1 MKKLSLYIFLV
12 LMFCNV
18 GFADDIS
25 DFEIEGVSI
34 GDSLL
39 DHFSETEIKKN
50 KKDYYTNDKFTA
62 VDFRGKSYF
71 ENYDGAQIHY
81 KTKSKKYIIYALDF
95 MLEFENNINECYKKQ
110 EKIVKELSDL
120 FISVKKDKRKNI
132 KHSADK
138 SGKSTVTSVYLNF
151 DSGDFASVE
160 CYDWSK
166 TMGFPDHLRVGITT
180 KELNDWLVDT
190 PNINK

>member
-1 MKKLSLYIFLV
+1 MKKLSTYFLLIFFSLSAPS
-12 LMFCNV
+12 
-18 GFADDIS
+18 FADDIR
-25 DFEIEGVSI
+25 DFEIEGISI

-39 DHFSETEIKKN
+39 DYFNEKEIKKN

-62 VDFRGKSYF
+62 VDFRDKSLF

-81 KTKSKKYIIYALDF
+81 KTKSNKYIIYALDF
-95 MLEFENNINECYKKQ
+95 VLEFKNNINECYKKQ
-110 EKIVKELSDL
+110 DELVKDFSDV
-120 FISVKKDKRKNI
+120 FISAKKSRRKNV
-132 KHSADK
+132 KHSGDK

-166 TMGFPDHLRVGITT
+166 KMGWPDHLRVGITL
-180 KELNDWLVDT
+180 KELNDWLNT
-190 PNINK
+190 PNLFK

>member
-1 MKKLSLYIFLV
+1 MKKLSTYLFLI
-12 LMFCNV
+12 LFSFSAPS
-18 GFADDIS
+18 FADDIR
-25 DFEIEGVSI
+25 DFQIEGISI

-39 DHFSETEIKKN
+39 DYFNEKEIKKN

-71 ENYDGAQIHY
+71 KNYDGAQIHY
-81 KTKSKKYIIYALDF
+81 ETKSKKYIIYALDF

-110 EKIVKELSDL
+110 DKIVKELSDM
-120 FISVKKDKRKNI
+120 FISVKKEKRKNV
-132 KHSADK
+132 KHSGDK

-166 TMGFPDHLRVGITT
+166 KMGYPDHLRVGITL
-180 KELNDWLVDT
+180 KELNDWLDT
-190 PNINK
+190 PNIYK